1 MICTRCGAE
10 KHPEHSEMAPHGYVL
25 GARTCTGYSP
35 RWPCQNCGTD
45 AEEHDP
51 MPPHRRD
58 STACVGYVSGASLES
73 PEPAAPFEGGGGSG
87 GGGGA
92 SGTW

>member
-10 KHPEHSEMAPHGYVL
+10 KHPEHSDTAPHGYVI

-58 STACVGYVSGASLES
+58 STACIGYITDSPVSLDPPVE
-73 PEPAAPFEGGGGSG
+73 FEGGGGSG